1 MNGKNLENELIG
13 HCAPTLAGLK
23 SANLFRYFYTDR
35 KTAEREIAAVNR
47 LLNSITKKIPF

>member
-23 SANLFRYFYTDR
+23 SANLFRYFYTDETLQR
-35 KTAEREIAAVNR
+35 EKSLRSTAC
-47 LLNSITKKIPF
+47 